1 MKLGVDWRMGCGRW
15 HLSQR
20 GARLDCGNVPDQ
32 ILEMCV
38 VVESHVRLWKVVLKC
53 VAVSC
58 RRPRVFKCIDDG
70 VVQSHK
76 EEVSYG
82 RLRVFQV
89 FFIMCKMSKKF
100 P

>member
-1 MKLGVDWRMGCGRW
+1 M
-15 HLSQR
+15 SQMSSYHFICVR
-20 GARLDCGNVPDQ
+20 YTRILNFEAKSYVRRIACSVP
-32 ILEMCV
+32 I
-38 VVESHVRLWKVVLKC
+38 VESMLKR
-53 VAVSC
+53 VAVS
-58 RRPRVFKCIDDG
+58 RTHPQVFKCIDDG